1 MPVDQRLGKAVLC
14 ISNDPIH
21 LNLRC
26 AFLKEHGWQV
36 SSAGSGH
43 EGVIR
48 FGQGR
53 VDAVILDLNDDGAES
68 ALIAGEIK
76 RLSPGVPLI
85 MLMVP
90 GRVLAEGATK
100 QADAVVEKQDEIGGL
115 LAALKSV
122 VDVAQA
128 PRPARPPISA

>member
-14 ISNDPIH
+14 IGNDPIR

-26 AFLKEHGWQV
+26 ALLKEHGWHV

-76 RLSPGVPLI
+76 RLRPGVPLI
-85 MLMVP
+85 MLVVP

-100 QADAVVEKQDEIGGL
+100 QADAAVEKQDEIEGL
-115 LAALKSV
+115 LAALKNVTGAVRS
-122 VDVAQA
+122 
-128 PRPARPPISA
+128 PGTIRPPISA